1 MSSGRWKVW
10 ATLICFLGFTL
21 TVHAAAPTGKELLAW
36 CTAKDRSEELAGCMA
51 YVRGFVHGFK
61 VGRSEE
67 PKRVVC
73 LPPDLMEEE
82 AEEAIAVFGRTMR
95 TIGKSSPVADEQA
108 DVVLAAVL
116 GMAFRCA

>member
-10 ATLICFLGFTL
+10 AALICFLGFTR

-51 YVRGFVHGFK
+51 YVSGFVHGFK

-67 PKRVVC
+67 LKGVVC
-73 LPPDLMEEE
+73 LPPDLTE
-82 AEEAIAVFGRTMR
+82 EEAIALFVRTMR
-95 TIGKSSPVADEQA
+95 TIGKSSPIADEHA
-108 DVVLAAVL
+108 DAVLAAVL